1 MIGPRFVRHGRTE
14 IVYNSSKEYIM
25 KPCSVLCAALLALAA
40 NAVQAAPADQTD
52 PSAPPAKAT
61 QPAKAV
67 KAAKP
72 AKPAKA
78 ADTAS
83 AAPAAAAPAAQPAAS
98 AEAAPAA
105 APVLAGSAAPGP
117 EADRLIITDLKV
129 GGGKEALT
137 GSNVVVHYTGWLYR
151 PLGKNWHGNKFD
163 SSRDPGREPF
173 VFPLGAGKVI
183 KGWDQGVAGMKVG
196 GKRTLIIPGELAY
209 GSRGAPGGAIPPNA
223 ALIFDVELLD
233 VK

>member
-1 MIGPRFVRHGRTE
+1 
-14 IVYNSSKEYIM
+14 M

-40 NAVQAAPADQTD
+40 NSVQAAPADQTD
-52 PSAPPAKAT
+52 PSAPPAKAA
-61 QPAKAV
+61 QPA

-78 ADTAS
+78 VEGAPAAS
-83 AAPAAAAPAAQPAAS
+83 AAAAAPAAS

-151 PLGKNWHGNKFD
+151 PMGKNWHGNKFD

-173 VFPLGAGKVI
+173 VFPLGGGKVI

-209 GSRGAPGGAIPPNA
+209 GSRGAPGGAIPPNS